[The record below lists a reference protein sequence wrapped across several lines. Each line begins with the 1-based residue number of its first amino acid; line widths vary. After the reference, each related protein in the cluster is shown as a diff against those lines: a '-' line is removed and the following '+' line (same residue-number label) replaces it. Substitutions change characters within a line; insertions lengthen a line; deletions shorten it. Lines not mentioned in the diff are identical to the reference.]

1 MMILRRMLFS
11 WLVLLLLLALTGPA
25 ALAQDATPQPL
36 VWGAINIIV
45 PDVFITPADG
55 GDEIRLP
62 APSSF
67 DAGETLRTSESGTAL
82 ITWFYDGTETIIG
95 QNSRVTLNSFS
106 GPADQAY
113 VIDMELHAGH
123 IAGAV
128 GPVAAE
134 GRDPG
139 TWAIKTPAFTAH
151 PLGGQFELTVTPEG
165 EARLIVTEGS
175 VDVLAG
181 DAPAFTVD
189 AGQYLVGAPGVTEAI
204 STDGISPTAPLIAT
218 GICTA
223 SAPVNLN
230 VRSAANEDSR
240 RLGGVPADRTLWVR
254 ASTEGNLWLQ
264 VYYATDPDDVT
275 GHNFGWV
282 YGPAVEL
289 NADSCGGLLRT
300 ALDARM
306 NGGPG
311 VDQAG
316 VPADSSSE
324 SE

>member
-11 WLVLLLLLALTGPA
+11 LLVAILLLTLTGPV
-25 ALAQDATPQPL
+25 ALAQDTTPQPP

-45 PDVFITPADG
+45 PDVFITPVDG

-82 ITWFYDGTETIIG
+82 ITWFYDGTETIVG
-95 QNSRVTLNSFS
+95 QESRVTLNSFS

-123 IAGAV
+123 IAGAL
-128 GPVAAE
+128 GPAATE

-139 TWAIKTPAFTAH
+139 MWAIKTPAFTVY
-151 PLGGQFELTVTPEG
+151 PLSGQFDLTVTLDG
-165 EARLIVTEGS
+165 ETRLIVTEGA

-181 DAPAFTVD
+181 EAPAFTVD

-204 STDGISPTAPLIAT
+204 STDGVSPTAPLIAT

-223 SAPVNLN
+223 STPANLN

-240 RLGGVPADRTLWVR
+240 RLGGVPAGQILWVR
-254 ASTEGNLWLQ
+254 ASTGGNLWLQ
-264 VYYATDPDDVT
+264 VYYATDPDDIT

-289 NADSCGGLLRT
+289 NADSCGGLLRA

-316 VPADSSSE
+316 TPADSSSE
-324 SE
+324 GE